1 MSYLNERGETLVE
14 TLASIVVCT
23 FAFIMLMTAVAVA
36 TNINTT
42 AYNREVDLQRQH
54 VPSERHVNQS
64 EESDLLNDDA
74 KTDIKFGGQA
84 YTVKLYGGNDLCSYE
99 FIPSESEG

>member
-64 EESDLLNDDA
+64 EESDLLGDDA
-74 KTDIKFGGQA
+74 TIDISFGGQT
-84 YTVKLYGGNDLCSYE
+84 YTMKLFGGNDLRSYE
-99 FIPSESEG
+99 FIPNVNEG